1 MWVWD
6 ARRTEVRRSGAGL
19 VDMAKLAHGA
29 RRATIEAGA
38 CLRGGNEDARGMECS
53 AETERALRSEKE
65 LFK

>member
-1 MWVWD
+1 
-6 ARRTEVRRSGAGL
+6 
-19 VDMAKLAHGA
+19 MAKLAHGA